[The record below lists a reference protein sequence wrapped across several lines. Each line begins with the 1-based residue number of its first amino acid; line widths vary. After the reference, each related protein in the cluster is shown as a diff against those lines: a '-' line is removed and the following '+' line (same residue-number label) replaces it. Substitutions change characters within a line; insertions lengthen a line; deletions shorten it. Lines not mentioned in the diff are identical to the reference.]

1 VTRSTAAVLY
11 RDAIIADLSRLRAM
25 EVDLTP
31 ESMSSARALLEQVR
45 VKLTM
50 LQQET
55 SSMAT
60 TAEVASAEVLELSKD
75 IGAARAAA
83 MVPRRPDTSAGRGRG
98 KRAALALVSDDGA
111 TGPQAGAGAGA
122 GAAAGAGSA
131 AGAVTGAAAE
141 GDGSSGGTGEERAT
155 TAGSESGS
163 GSTAAGV
170 VDTAAVEAL
179 DLLLRVVAAFSAH
192 VKSSAATADR
202 ALHLSGGLP
211 ALQHMLATEAGR
223 SLPPP
228 HRCDDDAA
236 ELTRV
241 AALCTASGSC
251 PSPRRD
257 LSLL

>member
-1 VTRSTAAVLY
+1 
-11 RDAIIADLSRLRAM
+11 
-25 EVDLTP
+25 
-31 ESMSSARALLEQVR
+31 
-45 VKLTM
+45 
-50 LQQET
+50 
-55 SSMAT
+55 
-60 TAEVASAEVLELSKD
+60 
-75 IGAARAAA
+75 
-83 MVPRRPDTSAGRGRG
+83 
-98 KRAALALVSDDGA
+98 
-111 TGPQAGAGAGA
+111 
-122 GAAAGAGSA
+122 
-131 AGAVTGAAAE
+131 VTGAAAE

-251 PSPRRD
+251 PSPQRACHYGVNHLDLPACVWLWVWPGVFVPAWADDKSLEVATAAVSALISWFTTVIGVVNKAAVAQKASEASQLLDLQAEVAELRSVVSRRAAAWIVD
-257 LSLL
+257 GFPSAWCSPHPLSVVH